1 MITGFIE
8 WMKKVLQVLPHP
20 IRWITTVV
28 LGFLVVVIG
37 LILVPLPGPGWLVV
51 FAGLAI
57 LSIEFVWAQEA
68 VKNGEQWLERL
79 VHRLKRMFKRD

>member
-1 MITGFIE
+1 MITKFIE

-20 IRWITTVV
+20 IRWVATVV
-28 LGFLVVVIG
+28 LGFFLIVLG

-57 LSIEFVWAQEA
+57 LSLEFVWAQEA
-68 VKNGEQWLERL
+68 VKNGEQWLEKL
-79 VHRLKRMFKRD
+79 VHRFKALFKKN